1 MKVKEIMT
9 TKVAF
14 VNPDDKIVEAAK
26 LMQKYNVGSVPVCEK
41 DDSLVGI
48 ITDRDIVV
56 RNIAAG
62 NDPFSTAVSSV
73 MTPAVQSVGPDA
85 GMDEA
90 TKLMADYQ
98 VRRLPVVENSKLV
111 GIVALADIA
120 TDNRVDT
127 EASEALAE
135 ISKPRKRY

>member
-90 TKLMADYQ
+90 TRLMADYQ